1 MVKIA
6 ILPLT
11 VLAALAPFAAANN
24 CKTGLNYCGY
34 NLLNIGNYGAQV
46 NGALQAAG
54 QPTDDAHIRESL
66 FHCNGGENGDISFI
80 TYCGGGCTDGGS
92 GRSDYC

>member
-1 MVKIA
+1 MVKVA

-11 VLAALAPFAAANN
+11 LLAALAPFAAADN

-46 NGALQAAG
+46 NEALVAAH
-54 QPTDDAHIRESL
+54 QSTDDGHIRESL
-66 FHCNGGENGDISFI
+66 FQCNGGSNGDITFI
-80 TYCGGGCTDGGS
+80 TYCGGGCRDGGS

>member
-6 ILPLT
+6 ILPLI

-34 NLLNIGNYGAQV
+34 NLLNIGM
-46 NGALQAAG
+46 
-54 QPTDDAHIRESL
+54 
-66 FHCNGGENGDISFI
+66 
-80 TYCGGGCTDGGS
+80 
-92 GRSDYC
+92 